1 MYRTGFGDCFLI
13 TFGSGDA
20 ARHILVDFGAHMHG
34 DIGTMAGV
42 MESIEQTTQKKLA
55 VLVATHRHRDHI
67 SGFGQF
73 ADRFGGFEIG
83 EVWMPWTDDP
93 RDPDAAALNAKHLA
107 LYGILEQHLAAVKET
122 GPTADAAR
130 AALQNLAGNE
140 RATTELARGFGT
152 GATIRY
158 QKAGQSLD
166 KVVDVPGLSADFL
179 GPPGDKSFLARM
191 NPPADQH
198 YLTRPGEV
206 SGGAR
211 PFPGY
216 ELRPTE
222 PDFQQLVSDNQPTV
236 PSADLKTLKQSAENP
251 ASRLALFL
259 DSMRNNTSLVIV
271 FRYKGKTLLFPGD
284 AQWGNWQSWIGT
296 AAAKELLSQVDFLK
310 ISHHGSENATPVD
323 VVKALRAQGLSA
335 MVSTQVT
342 PFPTIPRIPL
352 LDAIQAHCT
361 DHLLVR
367 SDWINVTAKA
377 PKAPNAMPAL
387 PPTFTLGELWFDCLL

>member
-13 TFGSGDA
+13 TLGTAED
-20 ARHILVDFGAHMHG
+20 ARHVLVDFGAHMHG
-34 DIGTMAGV
+34 EIGTMPGV
-42 MESIEQTTQKKLA
+42 MANIEETTKKKLS

-73 ADRFGGFEIG
+73 ADRFGGFDIG

-93 RDPDAAALNAKHLA
+93 KDPDAASLNAKHLA
-107 LYGILEQHLAAVKET
+107 LYATLEQHLAAVKAT
-122 GPTADAAR
+122 GPVARAAR
-130 AALQNLAGNE
+130 AALQNLAGNDK
-140 RATTELARGFGT
+140 ATTELARGFGT

-158 QKAGQSLD
+158 LKAGQSFD
-166 KVVDVPGLSADFL
+166 KVGDVGGLSAQVL
-179 GPPGDKSFLARM
+179 GPPGDKAFLSRM

-198 YLTRPGEV
+198 FLTGPGDTRR
-206 SGGAR
+206 GAR

-216 ELRPTE
+216 ELHVDE
-222 PDFQQLVSDNQPTV
+222 ADFKQAVAANQPV
-236 PSADLKTLKQSAENP
+236 ASASDVKALKHSAENP

-259 DSMRNNTSLVIV
+259 DSVRNNTSLVIV

-296 AAAKELLSQVDFLK
+296 PAAKALLAEVDFLK

-323 VVKALRAQGLSA
+323 VVNDLRANGLAA
-335 MVSTQVT
+335 MVSTQIT

-352 LDAIQAHCT
+352 LDAIQQHCEG
-361 DHLLVR
+361 HILVR
-367 SDWINVTAKA
+367 SDWIDVDKA
-377 PKAPNAMPAL
+377 PKAPKAMPPL
-387 PPTFTLGELWFDCLL
+387 PTAFKPGDLWFDCSL